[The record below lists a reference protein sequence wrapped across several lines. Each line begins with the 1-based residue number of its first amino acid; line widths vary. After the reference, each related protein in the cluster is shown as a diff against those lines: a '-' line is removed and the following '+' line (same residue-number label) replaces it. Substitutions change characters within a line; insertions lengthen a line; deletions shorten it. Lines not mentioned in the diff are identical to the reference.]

1 MTAHHPAIVI
11 IGAPRSGTNI
21 LRDVVCRLRGFGT
34 WPCDE
39 INPIWRH
46 GNLDYRN
53 DALPARRATATV
65 RSFIR
70 GHFARLAAARDLD
83 IVVEK
88 TCANSLRVPFV
99 DRVLP
104 EARYLFIVRRPE
116 DAVPSAM
123 QRWKSSLDIAYSL
136 RKLRFTP
143 LSDAPHYMLGAL
155 RNRLAR
161 ALRGGGRLSTWGP
174 RPPEAGAWRL
184 DQSLA
189 EICVVQWRACV
200 EASVSAL
207 QVMDRSRVVAT
218 TYADFTREPETV
230 LATAC
235 SRWDFDL
242 EDTDIREAVRDVVDT
257 SVGRGALRVEESVI
271 EMISSKAQP
280 TYERAVAWVHAA
292 RSAS

>member
-1 MTAHHPAIVI
+1 MTVHHPAIVI

-46 GNLDYRN
+46 GNLDHPD
-53 DALPARRATATV
+53 DALPPALATDAV
-65 RSFIR
+65 RSFVR
-70 GHFARLAAARDLD
+70 VRFARLAAALSLD
-83 IVVEK
+83 VVVEK

-99 DRVLP
+99 DRILP

-123 QRWKSSLDIAYSL
+123 QRWESSIDIAYSL

-143 LSDAPHYMLGAL
+143 PSDAPHYVLGAL

-161 ALRGGGRLSTWGP
+161 ALRGGGRLPTWGP
-174 RPPEAGAWRL
+174 RPPEADSWRP

-189 EICVVQWRACV
+189 EMCVVQWRACV

-207 QVMDRSRVVAT
+207 RALDRSRVVAT
-218 TYADFTREPETV
+218 TYEDFTREPGAV
-230 LATAC
+230 LATAR
-235 SRWDFDL
+235 SRWSFEV
-242 EDTDIREAVRDVVDT
+242 EDADIQRAIRDVVDT
-257 SVGRGALRVEESVI
+257 SVGRGARRVEESVL
-271 EMISSKAQP
+271 EMISRRATP
-280 TYERAVAWVHAA
+280 TYERAADWTL
-292 RSAS
+292 AS